1 MSGRR
6 SIMKMRSGY
15 AEQDG
20 CLEALILP
28 KDYGTASN
36 QYSSYLFTLRNLL
49 PSVTIS
55 LHTQDS

>member
-1 MSGRR
+1 M
-6 SIMKMRSGY
+6 
-15 AEQDG
+15 
-20 CLEALILP
+20 LP

-49 PSVTIS
+49 SSVTLY